1 MSEAV
6 RNPNFFIIDDE
17 KVALFLNR
25 SKYDTHDLRFAKS
38 GGGYKVTINGSYKEV
53 LEDFPSLLIHVLYNS
68 QKGLVY
74 RKRKKHF
81 NESFEEVEFDDNLY
95 KYNTN
100 NENVKRDGKG
110 VINEIYGMHPLDV
123 IRKFFDLMIEE
134 SKKRNSGVGSWFL
147 IIPDWYRPFGN
158 FVVSNIGC
166 YLYHK
171 GLIDDG
177 ILRYDY
183 ASRFFFNNMNED
195 RSMFSYIERSSLISF
210 VAFHHKPEMT
220 TIFHILPLE
229 KDDLKEG
236 AKKCLAEIQEK
247 RGEFKGYRYSN
258 CEISCFDFERY
269 GLKADLFAKLIDY
282 RLKSL
287 SDDGEVILSEPRVLQ
302 IKCPSK
308 DKTSGEDT
316 PVNKKVENLYCLQS
330 SVRIVSH
337 MK

>member
-1 MSEAV
+1 MSEV
-6 RNPNFFIIDDE
+6 VSNPYFFIIDD
-17 KVALFLNR
+17 KNVTLFLDRNNF
-25 SKYDTHDLRFAKS
+25 DTYDLRFAKS
-38 GGGYKVTINGSYKEV
+38 GGGYKVTINGSYKEI
-53 LEDFPSLLIHVLYNS
+53 LRDFPSLLIHVLYNS

-95 KYNTN
+95 KYNTDN
-100 NENVKRDGKG
+100 VNVKRDGKG

-123 IRKFFDLMIEE
+123 IRDFFDSMIEE
-134 SKKRNSGVGSWFL
+134 SEKRNLGRGSWFL

-166 YLYHK
+166 YLYRK
-171 GLIDDG
+171 RLIGDG

-183 ASRFFFNNMNED
+183 ASRFFFDDMDED
-195 RSMFSYIERSSLISF
+195 RSMFSYIGRSSLISF
-210 VAFHHKPEMT
+210 IAFHHKPERT

-247 RGEFKGYRYSN
+247 RGEFKGRRYSN
-258 CEISCFDFERY
+258 CEISCFDFKRFV
-269 GLKADLFAKLIDY
+269 LKADLFAKLIDY
-282 RLKSL
+282 ELKSL

-302 IKCPSK
+302 IECPSK
-308 DKTSGEDT
+308 DKTSGGDI
-316 PVNKKVENLYCLQS
+316 PVNKKVENLYCL
-330 SVRIVSH
+330 
-337 MK
+337 